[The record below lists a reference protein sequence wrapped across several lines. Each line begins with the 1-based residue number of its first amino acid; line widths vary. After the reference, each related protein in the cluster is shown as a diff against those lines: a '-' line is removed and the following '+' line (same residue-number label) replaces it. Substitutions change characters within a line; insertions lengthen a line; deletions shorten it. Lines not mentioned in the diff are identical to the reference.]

1 MASGNLS
8 RIENA
13 FAEAVLDSGL
23 WSRALNTA
31 ETLNFRTT
39 PPPLGSVGMPGA
51 LIPGMDGVV
60 GPVGIVGATRRR
72 ALGANR
78 AAVLICVRRRRHAV
92 KSQTKL

>member
-13 FAEAVLDSGL
+13 FTEAALDSGL

-39 PPPLGSVGMPGA
+39 PLPLGSVGILGA

-60 GPVGIVGATRRR
+60 GPVEIVGAPGDALPVQIARRF
-72 ALGANR
+72 
-78 AAVLICVRRRRHAV
+78 
-92 KSQTKL
+92 